1 MFWLL
6 FGAFMYL
13 MIKNQWDLQG
23 VKKDVRKI
31 ARAVKKALMGAG
43 KSIQAAAQEAQKQ
56 KAAKAAAELVRAE
69 QPAEK
74 TAPAPVP
81 EVSPET
87 KENNALLKDLE
98 EHTSIAAMLANVPT
112 LSFPEDDPKYDSSR
126 KYHYA

>member
-23 VKKDVRKI
+23 VKKDVCKI
-31 ARAVKKALMGAG
+31 AHAVKKALMGAG

-69 QPAEK
+69 QPAEQA
-74 TAPAPVP
+74 APAPVP

-87 KENNALLKDLE
+87 KENNALLQDLE
-98 EHTSIAAMLANVPT
+98 EHSTIAAMLANVPT
-112 LSFPEDDPKYDSSR
+112 LSFQEDAPKYDSYR
-126 KYHYA
+126 T

>member
-13 MIKNQWDLQG
+13 MIKNQFDLQG

-56 KAAKAAAELVRAE
+56 KAAKARMGQTPWRKKREPEKIRTKPFTGARMNREMRKVRDTAVT
-69 QPAEK
+69 PA
-74 TAPAPVP
+74 
-81 EVSPET
+81 
-87 KENNALLKDLE
+87 
-98 EHTSIAAMLANVPT
+98 
-112 LSFPEDDPKYDSSR
+112 
-126 KYHYA
+126 

>member
-23 VKKDVRKI
+23 VKKDVCKI

-69 QPAEK
+69 QPAEQA
-74 TAPAPVP
+74 APAPVP
-81 EVSPET
+81 GRGESRRP
-87 KENNALLKDLE
+87 
-98 EHTSIAAMLANVPT
+98 TSSLCTAARTAAG
-112 LSFPEDDPKYDSSR
+112 SR
-126 KYHYA
+126 GR

>member
-31 ARAVKKALMGAG
+31 ARAVKKALIGAG

-56 KAAKAAAELVRAE
+56 KAAKAAPTGACPLMASSS
-69 QPAEK
+69 
-74 TAPAPVP
+74 APKDAGAAIPHPSGRNEAKISIGIPRIRLPV
-81 EVSPET
+81 SFW
-87 KENNALLKDLE
+87 
-98 EHTSIAAMLANVPT
+98 AAT
-112 LSFPEDDPKYDSSR
+112 R
-126 KYHYA
+126 T

>member
-23 VKKDVRKI
+23 VKKDVCKI

-69 QPAEK
+69 QPAEQA
-74 TAPAPVP
+74 APTPVP

-112 LSFPEDDPKYDSSR
+112 LNFPEDDPKYDSSR
-126 KYHYA
+126 NYK